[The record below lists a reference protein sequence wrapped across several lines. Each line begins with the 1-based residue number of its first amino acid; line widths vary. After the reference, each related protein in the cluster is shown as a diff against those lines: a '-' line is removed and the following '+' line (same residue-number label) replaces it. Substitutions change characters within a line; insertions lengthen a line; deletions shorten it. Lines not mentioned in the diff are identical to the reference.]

1 MSEST
6 DLTYYRRNRNVI
18 LNRSKDYYE
27 NNKDRLREQ
36 AKINIETYL
45 KKKKIKKENMGRI
58 DIIIC
63 LKKRSKD

>member
-45 KKKKIKKENMGRI
+45 KKKKIKKENMG
-58 DIIIC
+58 
-63 LKKRSKD
+63 